1 MTGRCYSCKRWF
13 PHLDL
18 KGRCAVTDKHTSDLH
33 LCRLDQW
40 EPRTKADAF
49 DAAFD
54 AHVQVGYAERMLEVA
69 GGSEDPARIDRA
81 ERLMAQ
87 LEEEAALLDRL
98 AEDMAD

>member
-18 KGRCAVTDKHTSDLH
+18 KGRCAVSDRNTSDLH
-33 LCRLDQW
+33 LCRLDKW

-54 AHVQVGYAERMLEVA
+54 AGVQVGYAKHAVVLARA
-69 GGSEDPARIDRA
+69 SGDPQRIDRA
-81 ERLMAQ
+81 ERLLAQ
-87 LEEEAALLDRL
+87 LKEEASLLDRL